1 MKISSF
7 LIDIDGTLYDGEELS
22 SGGLEAIA
30 DLRRRVQNVTKRF
43 DAYRK
48 CARKLQYFDREPLP
62 LCVVATIRSIF
73 PSATGTYVG
82 YRGP

>member
-1 MKISSF
+1 M
-7 LIDIDGTLYDGEELS
+7 
-22 SGGLEAIA
+22 
-30 DLRRRVQNVTKRF
+30 TKRF